1 MFSYMQESQH
11 NDNDKEVLYG
21 EAAVPEFEEIRPD
34 DGLPGVLIQESQ
46 HNDNDKEV
54 LYGEA
59 FEGDML
65 MSKEDLEE
73 FYGIRQSEKSEN
85 VSVSQIDI

>member
-1 MFSYMQESQH
+1 MCAIHIAAAFPIPSEEFEEIRPDDGLPGVLIQESQH

-54 LYGEA
+54 YTLW
-59 FEGDML
+59 
-65 MSKEDLEE
+65 
-73 FYGIRQSEKSEN
+73 
-85 VSVSQIDI
+85 